1 MPTREAA
8 ADAADFGRDQPSPRR
23 RRRRY
28 PAGSSRGQLAQ
39 AGRALVLLLAAL
51 VGGIEVID
59 NLIVLVHRPDP
70 VEFLGS
76 LADEMTPEEL
86 AEFKKEMEEDR
97 VKDVVKSLGSALLI
111 GTLLALVCMGKNGGR
126 IALAIV
132 LFLRTA
138 GNTCCGLLV
147 FVAVPAFG
155 FNLKALLP
163 ELVVFGLM
171 IAVYPTVAITLLA
184 SNSIRAY
191 CDA

>member
-1 MPTREAA
+1 VI
-8 ADAADFGRDQPSPRR
+8 
-23 RRRRY
+23 
-28 PAGSSRGQLAQ
+28 L
-39 AGRALVLLLAAL
+39 LVSLIGA
-51 VGGIEVID
+51 IEVLD
-59 NLIVLVHRPDP
+59 NLIVLVHNPDP
-70 VEFLGS
+70 IEFLGS
-76 LADEMTPEEL
+76 LAVEMTPEEQ
-86 AEFKKEMEEDR
+86 AEFKKEMSKDR
-97 VKDVVKSLGSALLI
+97 VKDVVKSLGAALLI
-111 GTLLALVCMGKNGGR
+111 GILLALVCMRKNGGR

-171 IAVYPTVAITLLA
+171 IAIYPTVAITLLA
-184 SNSIRAY
+184 SESIKAY